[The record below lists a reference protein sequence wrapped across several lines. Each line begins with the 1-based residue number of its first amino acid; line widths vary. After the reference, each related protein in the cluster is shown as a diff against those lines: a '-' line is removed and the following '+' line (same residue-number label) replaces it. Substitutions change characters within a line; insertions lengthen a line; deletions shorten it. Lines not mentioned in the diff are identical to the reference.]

1 MPKKKTKKQLKV
13 LLHTCCAPCT
23 TYVKKALEE
32 MGFKV
37 TGFWYNPNIHPY
49 TEYEKR
55 LSTMKLY
62 SALANLEM
70 VYADLYDIENFF
82 DVIFGQKDKRCLF
95 CYILRLHK
103 AAAYAKKHG
112 FDAFTTTLL
121 VSPDQ
126 KHDLIKE
133 AGRIVAKKI
142 GIEFLYKDFRKGFS
156 EGRRMA
162 NTMNLYKQDYC
173 GCLYSERDKFR
184 RAKAREQT
192 S

>member
-1 MPKKKTKKQLKV
+1 MPRKTKKYKKQVKV

-23 TYVKKALEE
+23 TYVHKALTD

-37 TGFWYNPNIHPY
+37 KGFYYNPNIQPF
-49 TEYEKR
+49 TEYERR
-55 LSTMKLY
+55 LITMKLY
-62 SALANLEM
+62 SALANLDM
-70 VYADLYDIENFF
+70 VYVDLYDIENFF
-82 DVIFGQKDKRCLF
+82 DVIFRKKDKRCLY

-121 VSPDQ
+121 VSPQQ
-126 KHDLIKE
+126 KHSLIKQ
-133 AGRIVAKKI
+133 AGRIVAKKF

-162 NTMNLYKQDYC
+162 NLMNLYKQQYC
-173 GCLYSERDKFR
+173 GCVYSERDRFK
-184 RAKAREQT
+184 KGMKY
-192 S
+192 